1 MIKKILFY
9 NIIFSYLIICQA
21 NTYNNIFNIDY
32 LKIKNNNK
40 QNINQ
45 YSYLNNNDICFK
57 NDSLKYNLF
66 NSYINKNLNKQKYF
80 IENNSDNYDNVWKDL
95 IKHEYINFKK
105 AFTTT
110 LNVNDFLSYYG
121 F

>member
-66 NSYINKNLNKQKYF
+66 NSYKNSKYF
-80 IENNSDNYDNVWKDL
+80 IDNNSDNSNNYNNILKDL
-95 IKHEYINFKK
+95 IIYEYKNFKK

-110 LNVNDFLSYYG
+110 LNINNYLSYYG

>member
-40 QNINQ
+40 QNINK
-45 YSYLNNNDICFK
+45 YSNLNNNDICLK
-57 NDSLKYNLF
+57 NESSKYNLF
-66 NSYINKNLNKQKYF
+66 NSYKNNKYF
-80 IENNSDNYDNVWKDL
+80 IDNNSDNFNNYNNILKDL
-95 IKHEYINFKK
+95 IISEYKNFKE

-110 LNVNDFLSYYG
+110 LNINNYLSYYG